1 MTHKKTPPEESPG
14 VKDYCGEMSGLG
26 AHTGAELN
34 QFPLHE
40 CPRLREVSRP
50 LRSFKKE
57 HGKFCRLVI
66 APKPVDFAS
75 LPELHANRV
84 AAAWRA
90 VRAAVHGGKLADAHA
105 IAWRMADFAAQ
116 FSLPRFDFDV
126 LDAERMA
133 LDAAY
138 FEQSVGGVH
147 G

>member
-1 MTHKKTPPEESPG
+1 M
-14 VKDYCGEMSGLG
+14 KDYCGEMSGLG

-40 CPRLREVSRP
+40 CPHLREVSRP

-57 HGKFCRLVI
+57 HGIFCRLVI
-66 APKPVDFAS
+66 APKPVDCAS
-75 LPELHANRV
+75 LPELQANRN

-90 VRAAVHGGKLADAHA
+90 VRAAIRGGKLADAHA
-105 IAWRMADFAAQ
+105 IAWRMADCAAQ

-126 LDAERMA
+126 LGAERMA

-138 FEQSVGGVH
+138 FEQRAGGVC